1 MKMCR
6 LSLTALAL
14 LPLVGIAGCSTE
26 LAEIDD
32 YHRPAMHYER
42 YPIEVAKGAVRLDV
56 STKRSRLTAR
66 QEDSVTRFGQQ
77 AMASGAGRIEV
88 KRPSGAAARSV
99 AERVTELLVDTG
111 LPSEAIVHTDYS
123 AGRGAPVI
131 VTFDRKFAVTAECG
145 DWSEDIAITGQNT
158 KPPNF
163 GCATQHNIAAVV
175 ANPEDFE
182 TPRTATPSDP
192 MRRYQ
197 VFVDYRKPKNTATSI
212 SSSETQ
218 TVSDVA
224 QQ

>member
-1 MKMCR
+1 MKFCK
-6 LSLTALAL
+6 LAITAVALTPL
-14 LPLVGIAGCSTE
+14 LGLAGCSTE

-32 YHRPAMHYER
+32 YYRPDMHYER

-66 QEDSVTRFGQQ
+66 QEDSVTRFAQQ
-77 AMASGAGRIEV
+77 ALASGASRIDV
-88 KRPSGAAARSV
+88 KRPSGGTAGSV
-99 AERVTELLVDTG
+99 ADRVSELLVAAGVPHET
-111 LPSEAIVHTDYS
+111 IVQTEYS
-123 AGRGAPVI
+123 AGRSAPVM

-158 KPPNF
+158 KPPNY
-163 GCATQHNIAAVV
+163 GCATQHNIAAIV

-224 QQ
+224 QK

>member
-1 MKMCR
+1 MKLCR

-14 LPLVGIAGCSTE
+14 VPLVGIAGCSTD

-56 STKRSRLTAR
+56 STKRSRLTLR

-77 AMASGAGRIEV
+77 AVASGAGRIEV
-88 KRPSGAAARSV
+88 KRPSGAAAGSV
-99 AERVTELLVDTG
+99 AERVNELLIETG
-111 LPSEAIVHTDYS
+111 IPRDAIVHSDY
-123 AGRGAPVI
+123 
-131 VTFDRKFAVTAECG
+131 
-145 DWSEDIAITGQNT
+145 
-158 KPPNF
+158 F

-197 VFVDYRKPKNTATSI
+197 VFIDYRKPKNTATSI